1 MSVTGV
7 MGMDQTIENIVIV
20 GASHAGIAFADQ
32 MLRKGFTGSITLCD
46 KEKGAPM
53 ERPPLSK
60 KFLFDLNDEQPSAK
74 FLLRGAKWYQDNN
87 ITLKDGC
94 GVAAVDRDRK
104 IAHLDDGSELEY
116 DLLVLATGAT
126 PRQLPDLAT
135 AENAFVLR
143 QPSDAIKLRDAAK
156 SADQAVIIGGGYIGL
171 EVAATLRQLGKTVHV
186 LEVADRLL
194 ARVASPPIAAYLETV
209 HQKHGVNI
217 HTGVS
222 INGYE
227 MDDGK
232 VSAIHLG
239 DGAKIHAD
247 IVVVG
252 IGVLPDSTLA
262 NVTGIETERPD
273 GGAILVDE
281 HYRTSDPNIM
291 ALGDVALVR
300 EGRPRVES
308 IHNAQYSAKISVSA
322 LYGEALPS
330 HQAPWFWSDQYDVQ
344 LQSVGLVPMP
354 GDNVEFVT
362 RPGSKE
368 NAFSVWSFVDDKLC
382 SVETIRD
389 PKTHMIAKRFMDSGA
404 LPTHDQVADPDFDLF
419 KKTA

>member
-7 MGMDQTIENIVIV
+7 VSMDQTIEKIVIV

-32 MLRKGFTGSITLCD
+32 MVRRGFSGSITLCD
-46 KEKGAPM
+46 KEKGEPM

-60 KFLFDLNDEQPSAK
+60 KFLFDLNDEQPPAK

-87 ITLKDGC
+87 ITLRDGC
-94 GVAAVDRDRK
+94 TVTSVDRDRK
-104 IAHLDDGSELEY
+104 IACLDDGSELGF

-126 PRQLPDLAT
+126 PRQLPDLA
-135 AENAFVLR
+135 AAKNAFVLR
-143 QPSDAIKLRDAAK
+143 QPSDASRLRDAAK

-194 ARVASPPIAAYLETV
+194 ARVASPPIAAYLETA
-209 HQKHGVNI
+209 HKEHGVNI
-217 HTGVS
+217 RTGVS
-222 INGYE
+222 ITGYE
-227 MDDGK
+227 IDDGI
-232 VSAIHLG
+232 VSGIHLG
-239 DGAKIHAD
+239 DDEKINAD

-252 IGVLPDSTLA
+252 IGVLPDCTLA
-262 NVTGIETERPD
+262 DATGIETERSD

-281 HYRTSDPNIM
+281 HHRTSDPSIM
-291 ALGDVALVR
+291 ALGDVALLR
-300 EGRPRVES
+300 TGRPRVES
-308 IHNAQYSAKISVSA
+308 IHNAQYSARIAVSA
-322 LYGEALPS
+322 LYGETLPS
-330 HQAPWFWSDQYDVQ
+330 HQSPWFWSDQYDVQ

-354 GDNVEFVT
+354 ADNVEFVT

-368 NAFSVWSFVDDKLC
+368 NAFSVWSFVDGELR

-389 PKTHMIAKRFMDSGA
+389 PKTHMIAKRFMDSGN
-404 LPTHDQVADPDFDLF
+404 LPTFDQIADPDFDLF